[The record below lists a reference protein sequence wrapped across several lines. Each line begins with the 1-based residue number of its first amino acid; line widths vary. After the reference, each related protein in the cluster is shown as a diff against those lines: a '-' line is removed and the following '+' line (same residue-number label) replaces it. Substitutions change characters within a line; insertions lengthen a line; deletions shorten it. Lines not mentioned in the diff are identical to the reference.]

1 MLTISRLTTAA
12 ALFLFAPALA
22 EAQQGGPPDEVPE
35 TETEFARFG
44 VLQNG
49 IGHNSQFLGPYN
61 EDRVIHT
68 IDVKATG
75 IGANFCNFQVRLDDP
90 DRNNS
95 IIVERFA
102 SRDGNFNERRPAFN
116 ISVAPGV
123 FVPMGLPLEI
133 FVENVDGAFGE
144 ICQFDGTLFFEL
156 R

>member
-22 EAQQGGPPDEVPE
+22 EAQNGSPPDEVPE
-35 TETEFARFG
+35 IETEFERFG
-44 VLQNG
+44 VLQEG
-49 IGHNSQFLGPYN
+49 SGQRSEFLGPYN

-75 IGANFCNFQVRLDDP
+75 IGATFCNFRVKLNDP
-90 DRNNS
+90 DRINQ

-102 SRDGNFNERRPAFN
+102 SSDGNFNERRPAFN

-123 FVPMGLPLEI
+123 FVPMGLPLE
-133 FVENVDGAFGE
+133 VVAENVGGAVSFPFG
-144 ICQFDGTLFFEL
+144 F
-156 R
+156 